1 MSQKREGKTWGDGQE
16 AFAFAKRPEG
26 KHGRRAYR
34 LRHRFF
40 ERVQTIASALLP
52 FRSRLAASGN
62 SIVAKRIPFGITTN
76 ALAADY
82 QAWRQQFLW
91 KRLRI
96 ALWVGM
102 SFIFTMVI
110 FFLWAAVE
118 DLAEQKPFKVSYF
131 LSSAAVACCLIT
143 CYGLH
148 KTPLGRRYPGAMFLA
163 FSWSLTIVTQTTV
176 ALYRVPILLKPLW
189 MIVFIIQATL
199 IPVRWRLHVTSQ
211 FMAYLCYLGVNAALG
226 LSAYNRLLDYVAGV
240 LPLFWVCLVCDLS
253 VYLYERLQQAEF
265 TARREL
271 ELAYQRVEA
280 AEAKYRSI
288 FENALEGIFQSS
300 PQGGYITAN
309 PALARIYGFNSPEE
323 LIESL
328 TDIQNQLFVDPNGYA
343 ECMKI
348 MQHKGVVSEFEAQVY
363 RKDGN
368 VIWININAR
377 EVRDEQN
384 ILLYYE
390 GLVED
395 ITDRKLSEEALR
407 VFFHA
412 VSHDLRN
419 PVTGTL
425 MVLKNLEQQS
435 GDNIELPRRI
445 LERMIQSGDRQLN
458 LINTLLEAQVNE
470 VKGMVI
476 HCQPLQ
482 LYPFIQ
488 EVVADLEPMLTK
500 NQATLINLIPA
511 DLPQVNADPTQLW
524 RVFENL
530 ISNALNHNPPGLTL
544 QLQAEI
550 EGTLVCCSIQ
560 DDGVGMAQSECEHLF
575 DLYRRGS
582 SIKRSLGFG
591 LGLYICRQ
599 IITAHAGKIGV
610 VSSPGTGARFWF
622 TLPITL
628 SFNQAS

>member
-1 MSQKREGKTWGDGQE
+1 MSQKREGKTRADGRFSI
-16 AFAFAKRPEG
+16 AAAKEQ
-26 KHGRRAYR
+26 ANR

-40 ERVQTIASALLP
+40 GRVGTVASALLP

-62 SIVAKRIPFGITTN
+62 ARVAKQTTVGIATN

-110 FFLWAAVE
+110 FFLWAALE
-118 DLAEQKPFKVSYF
+118 DLAEQKPFKTSYF
-131 LSSAAVACCLIT
+131 LSSAAVASCLIT

-163 FSWSLTIVTQTTV
+163 FSWSLTVVTQTTV

-211 FMAYLCYLGVNAALG
+211 FIAYICYLVVNAALG
-226 LSAYNRLLDYVAGV
+226 LSAHDRLLDYVAGI
-240 LPLFWVCLVCDLS
+240 LPLFWVCVACDLS

-265 TARREL
+265 SARREL

-328 TDIQNQLFVDPNGYA
+328 TDIQHQLFVDPNCYS
-343 ECMKI
+343 ECMKL
-348 MQHKGVVSEFEAQVY
+348 MQNKGVVSEFEVQVY

-384 ILLYYE
+384 SLLYYE

-395 ITDRKLSEEALR
+395 ITARKLSEEALR

-435 GDNIELPRRI
+435 GDKIELPRRI

-482 LYPFIQ
+482 LYPLIQ
-488 EVVADLEPMLTK
+488 EVVADLEPILTK
-500 NQATLINLIPA
+500 NQATLSNLIPT
-511 DLPQVNADPTQLW
+511 DLPQINADPTQLW

-544 QLQAEI
+544 KLKAEI
-550 EGTLVCCSIQ
+550 EGTLVVSSIE
-560 DDGVGMAQSECEHLF
+560 DDGVGMAPEECEYLF

-599 IITAHAGKIGV
+599 IITAHGGKIGV
-610 VSSPGTGARFWF
+610 VSHPGTGAKFWF
-622 TLPITL
+622 TLPIT
-628 SFNQAS
+628 SSSHQTY

>member
-1 MSQKREGKTWGDGQE
+1 MSQKRAGKTRADGRVSV
-16 AFAFAKRPEG
+16 AAAKEQ
-26 KHGRRAYR
+26 ANR

-40 ERVQTIASALLP
+40 GRVGTVASALLP

-62 SIVAKRIPFGITTN
+62 AIVAKQTAFGIATN

-118 DLAEQKPFKVSYF
+118 DLAEQKPFKASYF
-131 LSSAAVACCLIT
+131 LSSAVVACCLIT

-199 IPVRWRLHVTSQ
+199 MPVRWRLHVTSQ
-211 FMAYLCYLGVNAALG
+211 FIAYICYLVVNAALR
-226 LSAYNRLLDYVAGV
+226 LSAYDRLLDYVAGT

-265 TARREL
+265 SARREL

-328 TDIQNQLFVDPNGYA
+328 TDIQHQLFVDPNGYA

-348 MQHKGVVSEFEAQVY
+348 MQHQGMVSEFEAQIY

-384 ILLYYE
+384 ILMYYE

-435 GDNIELPRRI
+435 GDKIELPRRI

-488 EVVADLEPMLTK
+488 EVVADLEPILTK

-511 DLPQVNADPTQLW
+511 DFPQVYADPTQLW

-544 QLQAEI
+544 KLKAEI
-550 EGTLVCCSIQ
+550 EGTLVFCSIE
-560 DDGVGMAQSECEHLF
+560 DDGVGMAPEECEHLF

-599 IITAHAGKIGV
+599 IITAHGGKIGV
-610 VSSPGTGARFWF
+610 ESSPATGAKFWF
-622 TLPITL
+622 TLPIT
-628 SFNQAS
+628 SSSHQTY

>member
-1 MSQKREGKTWGDGQE
+1 MSQKREGKTRADGRVSV
-16 AFAFAKRPEG
+16 AAAKEQ
-26 KHGRRAYR
+26 ANR

-40 ERVQTIASALLP
+40 GRVGTVASALLP

-62 SIVAKRIPFGITTN
+62 AIVAKQTTVGIATN

-110 FFLWAAVE
+110 FFLWAALE
-118 DLAEQKPFKVSYF
+118 DLAEQKPFKTSYF
-131 LSSAAVACCLIT
+131 LSSAAVASCLIT

-163 FSWSLTIVTQTTV
+163 FSWSLTVVTQTTV

-211 FMAYLCYLGVNAALG
+211 FIAYICYLVVNAALG
-226 LSAYNRLLDYVAGV
+226 LSAYDRLLDYVAGI
-240 LPLFWVCLVCDLS
+240 LPLFWVCVACDLS

-265 TARREL
+265 SARREL

-328 TDIQNQLFVDPNGYA
+328 TDIQHQLFVDPNCYS
-343 ECMKI
+343 ECMKL
-348 MQHKGVVSEFEAQVY
+348 MQNKGVVSEFEVQVY

-395 ITDRKLSEEALR
+395 ITARKLSEEALR

-435 GDNIELPRRI
+435 GDKIELPRRI

-488 EVVADLEPMLTK
+488 EVVADLEPILTK
-500 NQATLINLIPA
+500 NQATLSNLIPT
-511 DLPQVNADPTQLW
+511 DLPQINADPTQLW

-544 QLQAEI
+544 KLKAEI
-550 EGTLVCCSIQ
+550 EGTLVVSSIE
-560 DDGVGMAQSECEHLF
+560 DDGVGMAPEECEHLF

-582 SIKRSLGFG
+582 SIKRALGFG

-599 IITAHAGKIGV
+599 IITAHGGKIGV
-610 VSSPGTGARFWF
+610 VSHPGTGAKFWF
-622 TLPITL
+622 TLPIT
-628 SFNQAS
+628 SSSHQTY